1 MKKTLLLAVFLLA
14 SCANH
19 VAAETVAATGSWAFF
34 KLSEIFGPDSKS
46 EEWNEFMQEMEADFK
61 ANQAEM
67 QREEQA
73 FQKAVME
80 AQKKEQ
86 AKLLN
91 DVSREAEGRKL
102 QEMQNRAQQKM
113 RKFDEDTKRKQQT
126 KFEALVQKIKL
137 ILQRFKKDKNI
148 IGFIVD
154 SAWEVD
160 AIVDYTDEIVRELN
174 EEFRKD
180 KKAREAKKAPAKS
193 VAKK

>member
-1 MKKTLLLAVFLLA
+1 MAMLL
-14 SCANH
+14 
-19 VAAETVAATGSWAFF
+19 VAAPVNHIVAAAAVSAEAPTWAFF
-34 KLSEIFGPDSKS
+34 KLSEIFGPDSKC
-46 EEWNEFMQEMEADFK
+46 EEWLEFMQEMEAEFK
-61 ANQAEM
+61 SNQAEL

-73 FQKAVME
+73 FQKAVLE

-126 KFEALVQKIKL
+126 NFEAVVQKIKA
-137 ILQRFKKDKNI
+137 ILQRFKKEKNI

-160 AIVDYTDEIVRELN
+160 PIVDYTDEIVRELN
-174 EEFRKD
+174 EEFRKT
-180 KKAREAKKAPAKS
+180 KKAREAKKAAVKPA
-193 VAKK
+193 AKK